1 MDTPL
6 QFLPPLFFIFAAI
19 VIANERRLVRELR
32 IRGALSPQTAA
43 PLEITMPVQ
52 RWRLSRLMSQGVI
65 RETSP
70 SMRYLDE
77 EGYRAHRRRRR
88 MRALIASAT
97 VIILF
102 IFLAAVGVIRM
113 GL

>member
-1 MDTPL
+1 MDSPL
-6 QFLPPLFFIFAAI
+6 QLVAPLFIVFAAI
-19 VIANERRLVRELR
+19 IVGTERRLVRELR
-32 IRGALSPQTAA
+32 IRGALSPQTAT
-43 PLEITMPVQ
+43 PLETTMAVQ

-77 EGYRAHRRRRR
+77 DGYRAYRRRRR
-88 MRALIASAT
+88 IRAAVAAAT
-97 VIILF
+97 VIVLF

-113 GL
+113 

>member
-6 QFLPPLFFIFAAI
+6 QFGAPLFVVFAAI
-19 VIANERRLVRELR
+19 VMGTERRLVREFR

-43 PLEITMPVQ
+43 PLETTMALQ

-77 EGYRAHRRRRR
+77 DGYRAYRRRRR
-88 MRALIASAT
+88 IRALVASAT

-102 IFLAAVGVIRM
+102 LLLVAAGIIRM
-113 GL
+113 